1 MPLSLADIERWDP
14 EEINEVAKAAAARA
28 RTSRE
33 AARELTNLP
42 VFETWEGEAAEA
54 ARGALQRRSAKL
66 ELSAVEAFTVA
77 VGAGHAYQEAQSVKS
92 QVRQILADAATAP
105 AVEINLSTNSVIP
118 PDTSGW
124 ASADVAA
131 LAAKIEDLQNRIVA
145 VLALAEE
152 TDADLARVL
161 TTATGGQGVNPGEQ
175 GASDGRSL
183 QDGQLT
189 AQESARLAENTTLSP
204 QQLSALARG
213 ELVLSESQMQY
224 LYEFSRSLDGKSPAE
239 IRDLMNRLGP
249 QGGHVADALQLVSN
263 EHVSAAGVNTA
274 LKPGQAGYVPARG
287 SFDALPSELRRTLTA
302 YPLEWQKTN
311 VAPGVYPQARQELN
325 DLAGI
330 VSKGNP
336 ALQQGST
343 LDAHLLHQADTMLS
357 ESRVPAELLP
367 FTKGQ
372 VDPTLQSM
380 LSAAGRDPIAVHDAL
395 AGVDG
400 RTPNKEF
407 IGNLLS
413 HQWADNGAAA
423 GSLLHG
429 TTPIANPTDLTD
441 PTQLRQAVIA
451 GETMHAVDSYAGAN
465 ANDLLNLPGAE
476 NQSLGQVN
484 PELTRALAEA
494 NKPFIDDMLGN
505 ALDNT
510 RGFEPLDKLT
520 DPEMPM
526 TRDLFAVVDTD
537 GQAAASLNS
546 EAYLDGMRYQA
557 GFEQS
562 VVDGRGLDGADLQS
576 AGTLRGVI
584 DTAANI
590 ADNDAIQYGNI
601 QDVKAFESR
610 GQWFDIA
617 KSLGD
622 QIPGLNQILDSAGS
636 LPGDPLHDIFVG
648 DAPTPADLT
657 HIATQSS
664 EALQHSVAQHLL
676 NNNLG
681 DASLFANLIDP
692 ATGQL
697 QPLNDRTFATFR
709 SAFLQ
714 YFEGID
720 PTFAT
725 AIENYED
732 AYRDALPTS
741 PGHIGK

>member
-1 MPLSLADIERWDP
+1 MPLSLADIEQWDP

-124 ASADVAA
+124 APADVAA

-161 TTATGGQGVNPGEQ
+161 TTATGETAVNPGEQ

-183 QDGQLT
+183 LDGQLT
-189 AQESARLAENTTLSP
+189 ADESARLADNTTLSL
-204 QQLSALARG
+204 QQLAALARG
-213 ELVLSESQMQY
+213 QLVLPESQMQY
-224 LYEFSRSLDGKSPAE
+224 LYELSRSLDGKSPAE

-263 EHVSAAGVNTA
+263 EHVSAAGVNAA
-274 LKPGQAGYVPARG
+274 LKPGEVGYVPGRG
-287 SFDALPSELRRTLTA
+287 SFEALPSELRRTLTA

-311 VAPGVYPQARQELN
+311 IAPGVYPQARQELR

-330 VSKGNP
+330 VSTGNP

-367 FTKGQ
+367 FTQGQ
-372 VDPTLQSM
+372 VDPTVQSM
-380 LSAAGRDPIAVHDAL
+380 LSAAGRDPMAVHDAL
-395 AGVDG
+395 AGIDG

-429 TTPIANPTDLTD
+429 TAPIANPADLTD
-441 PTQLRQAVIA
+441 PTQLKQAVIA
-451 GETMHAVDSYAGAN
+451 GETMHAVDSYVGAN
-465 ANDLLNLPGAE
+465 AKDLIDLPGTG

-505 ALDNT
+505 SLDNT

-537 GQAAASLNS
+537 AQAASSLNS
-546 EAYLDGMRYQA
+546 QAYLVGMQYQA

-562 VVDGRGLDGADLQS
+562 AIDGGPLESADLQS

-590 ADNDAIQYGNI
+590 ADNDAIQYGNL

-648 DAPTPADLT
+648 DAPAPADLT
-657 HIATQSS
+657 HIAKQSS
-664 EALQHSVAQHLL
+664 DALQHSIVQHLL
-676 NNNLG
+676 NNNVG
-681 DASLFANLIDP
+681 DPSIFKGLIDP

-697 QPLNDRTFATFR
+697 KPLDGGTLSNFRNLFPKYFA
-709 SAFLQ
+709 
-714 YFEGID
+714 GID

-741 PGHIGK
+741 QGHIGK